1 MAIVKVNK
9 CCPLCKSD
17 YVEIDEAQL
26 SDKEK
31 YLMYWNYELGTPKAE
46 AAWKEKESM
55 TVKQAPMVIPDI
67 DGHISMADGS
77 WISSRSKHRENLKRN
92 NCIEI
97 GNDVP
102 LTQKKHEFTPKE
114 HEARKRQ
121 IAEIAYS
128 KLNYR

>member
-1 MAIVKVNK
+1 MALVKIKVT
-9 CCPLCKSD
+9 CPHCK
-17 YVEIDEAQL
+17 VEHEEYDESQF
-26 SDKEK
+26 DDREK
-31 YLMYWNYELGTPKAE
+31 YLNYWNLPFEGEEAD
-46 AAWKEKESM
+46 AAWQQKQEMQPKE
-55 TVKQAPMVIPDI
+55 APMVIPDI
-67 DGHISMADGS
+67 EGHISMADGQ

-92 NCIEI
+92 NCVEL

-102 LTQKKHEFTPKE
+102 TQQKTHEFSRKD

>member
-1 MAIVKVNK
+1 MALVKISVTCP
-9 CCPLCKSD
+9 CCKVAHEE
-17 YVEIDEAQL
+17 YDEKQF
-26 SDKEK
+26 DDREK
-31 YLMYWNYELGTPKAE
+31 YLSYWNLPFEGEEADKAWRQKLEMAPKE
-46 AAWKEKESM
+46 
-55 TVKQAPMVIPDI
+55 APMVVPDI
-67 DGHISMADGS
+67 EGHISMADGT

-102 LTQKKHEFTPKE
+102 MQQKPIEISRKDQ
-114 HEARKRQ
+114 EARKRQ

>member
-1 MAIVKVNK
+1 MAIVKVQK

-17 YVEIDEAQL
+17 YVAIDEAQL

-31 YLMYWNYELGTPKAE
+31 YLLYWNYELGTPEAE
-46 AAWKEKESM
+46 QAWKEKEAM
-55 TVKQAPMVIPDI
+55 TFQKAPDVIPDI
-67 DGHISMADGS
+67 QGHISMADGS
-77 WISSRSKHRENLKRN
+77 WVSSRSKHRENLKRN

-102 LTQKKHEFTPKE
+102 MQQKKHEFSTKDN
-114 HEARKRQ
+114 EARKRQ